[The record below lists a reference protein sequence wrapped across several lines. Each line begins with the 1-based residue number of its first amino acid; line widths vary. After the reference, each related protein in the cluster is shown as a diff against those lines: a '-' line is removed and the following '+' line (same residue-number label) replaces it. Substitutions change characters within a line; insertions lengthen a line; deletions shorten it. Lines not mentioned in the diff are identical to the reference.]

1 MSQTTATV
9 LNRQHDNGDFP
20 AWATRSERSLGP
32 VKAPPLQNL
41 GEEII
46 GNRRRVAVMLI
57 SRPIAAA
64 LIFLLIIS
72 QGWWLGILPSVWFLY
87 GSTISAVH
95 QLIHSNMGL
104 STRSKNAWLS
114 ILGCLVVESGHALR
128 ATHLL
133 HHRTDPS
140 LPDPEGYVEN
150 VSWRQLPLAALSL
163 RYRLAWW
170 GMRYGPNPQ
179 LVRLELAVHSFA
191 HIVSLILLPSHPLL
205 WIYLT
210 SIHLASFLF
219 AITAG
224 RGPQTNWGRP
234 VASPFVLVRSRLAR
248 YFLFSHDLHLE
259 HHIYPTVPIH
269 RLRRLGQRW
278 DPILTELELIDVKIV
293 V

>member
-1 MSQTTATV
+1 MHQATAPI
-9 LNRQHDNGDFP
+9 LDRQATSEYFP

-32 VKAPPLQNL
+32 IKAPPLQNL

-46 GNRRRVAVMLI
+46 GNRRRVAVLLI
-57 SRPIAAA
+57 ARPIVATI
-64 LIFLLIIS
+64 IFLIVAS

-104 STRSKNAWLS
+104 SNRSKNAWLS

-133 HHRTDPS
+133 HHRTDTS

-150 VSWRQLPLAALSL
+150 VSWRKLPLAALTL

-170 GMRYGPNPQ
+170 GMRYGPNPL
-179 LVRLELAVHSFA
+179 LVKIELGVHSFL
-191 HIVSLILLPSHPLL
+191 HILSLILLPSHPLL

-210 SIHLASFLF
+210 FVHLASFLF
-219 AITAG
+219 AVTAG

-269 RLRRLGQRW
+269 RLRRLGHSW
-278 DPILTELELIDVKIV
+278 DPILAELELVDVKIAV
-293 V
+293 